1 MKPSYSIILP
11 VRNGGEYLKECI
23 NSILTQSYSDF
34 DLLVLDNNSSD
45 GTSSWIDSLGDNRI
59 KIFPS
64 GKDLSIEENWNRIIT
79 VPKNEYITL
88 IGHDDMLHPDYL
100 QTMDNLI
107 RQHPRASLY
116 QTHFNYIDSSGKIV
130 KQSQPM
136 AEVQYVHE
144 FLDCQ
149 MNQTLD
155 STGTGYMMHSSDY
168 DALGGISPAFPKL
181 IFADYELWVKLI
193 SKSYKA
199 TSEKV
204 CFSYRLHESV
214 SRLTNGEDYQQ
225 AFGRYML
232 FLNSI
237 KDNNT
242 EINTAIQQ
250 SGKKMILYFC
260 ESLSHRLLKTPV
272 SLRQTSVGSFID
284 KCREYARLLIPGKPF
299 HPLSKPGI
307 LAAKLLDN
315 KPGLA
320 LFSLYKKITGG
331 NKSVA

>member
-11 VRNGGEYLKECI
+11 VRNGGEYVKECI
-23 NSILTQSYSDF
+23 NSILSQSYNDF
-34 DLLVLDNNSSD
+34 NLLVLDNNSSD
-45 GTSSWIDSLGDNRI
+45 GTVAWIKSLADNRI

-79 VPKNEYITL
+79 VPKNEFITL
-88 IGHDDMLHPDYL
+88 IGHDDMLHSDYL
-100 QTMDNLI
+100 QTMDSLI
-107 RQHPRASLY
+107 RQHPTASLY
-116 QTHFNYIDSSGKIV
+116 QTHFNYIDSVGKIV
-130 KQSQPM
+130 RQSQPM

-155 STGTGYMMHSSDY
+155 STGTGYMMRSSDY
-168 DALGGISPAFPKL
+168 DTLGGISPAYPKL
-181 IFADYELWVKLI
+181 IFADYELWMKLI
-193 SKSYKA
+193 SESYKA
-199 TSEKV
+199 TSEKI

-237 KDNNT
+237 KDNKD
-242 EINTAIQQ
+242 INTVIQQ
-250 SGKKMILYFC
+250 SGKKMLLYFC

-272 SLRQTSVGSFID
+272 NLRQASVGLFIN
-284 KCREYARLLIPGKPF
+284 KCREYASLLIPEQAF
-299 HPLSKPGI
+299 NPLGKPGI

-315 KPGLA
+315 KPGLVI
-320 LFSLYKKITGG
+320 FSFYKKITES
-331 NKSVA
+331 K

>member
-1 MKPSYSIILP
+1 MKSSYSIILP
-11 VRNGGEYLKECI
+11 VRNGGEYVKECI
-23 NSILTQSYSDF
+23 NSILAQSYSDF

-45 GTSSWIDSLGDNRI
+45 GTSAWIQSLADNRV

-64 GKDLSIEENWNRIIT
+64 DKDLSIEENWNRIIA
-79 VPKNEYITL
+79 VPKNEFITL

-100 QTMDNLI
+100 QTMDSLI
-107 RQHPRASLY
+107 RQHPDASLY
-116 QTHFNYIDSSGKIV
+116 QTHFNYIDSLGKKIR
-130 KQSQPM
+130 QSQPM

-155 STGTGYMMHSSDY
+155 STGTGYMMRSSDY
-168 DALGGISPAFPKL
+168 DALGGISPAYPKL

-199 TSEKV
+199 TSEKI

-225 AFGRYML
+225 AFGKYML
-232 FLNSI
+232 FLDSI
-237 KDNNT
+237 KDSNKD
-242 EINTAIQQ
+242 INTVIQQ
-250 SGKKMILYFC
+250 SGKKMLLYFC
-260 ESLSHRLLKTPV
+260 ESLSHRLLKTPT
-272 SLRQTSVGSFID
+272 SLRKTSVSSFIE
-284 KCREYARLLIPGKPF
+284 KCREYASLLIPGQAF
-299 HPLSKPGI
+299 NPLGKPGI

-320 LFSLYKKITGG
+320 LFSFYKKITGG
-331 NKSVA
+331 K